1 MPPESSR
8 AYRGRFAPTPSGP
21 LHFGSIVAATGSCLD
36 ALAHGGEWHVRID
49 DLDPPRVAPG
59 AADRILR
66 TLTSLGFE
74 WTGPVVRQSE
84 RTAAYEDAL
93 RDLQARAHVYL
104 CTCTRVEIAGAG
116 LPGIEGARYPG
127 TCRAGPSHPSRAPA
141 LRVEVPDAPLAF
153 TDLLQGPQVQ
163 NLAEATG
170 DFVLRRA
177 DGVYAYH
184 LACVVDDAR
193 DGFTHVVRGADLLD
207 SVGRQLH
214 LVRTLGWPEPQ
225 YLHLPVAVDAA
236 GRKLS
241 KQTLAPPVTDGD
253 TASLIRAL
261 AFLNHPPPSELH
273 GAPAAELW
281 AWARCAWRRDRL
293 PAVRSRAPGS
303 RAA

>member
-1 MPPESSR
+1 VPPESSR

-21 LHFGSIVAATGSCLD
+21 LHFGSIVAAAGSYLD

-66 TLTSLGFE
+66 TLGSLGFE

-84 RTAAYEDAL
+84 RTPAYAEAL
-93 RDLQARAHVYL
+93 LDVQARAHVYP
-104 CTCTRVEIAGAG
+104 CTCTRVEIAAAG
-116 LPGIEGARYPG
+116 LTGIEGPRYPG

-163 NLAEATG
+163 NLAEDTG

-184 LACVVDDAR
+184 LACVVDDTQ

-236 GRKLS
+236 GQKLS
-241 KQTLAPPVTDGD
+241 KQTLAPPVADGD
-253 TASLIRAL
+253 TAVLGQAL
-261 AFLNHPPPSELH
+261 AFLNHPPPRELD
-273 GAPAAELW
+273 GAPAGEWW
-281 AWARCAWRRDRL
+281 AWARAAWRRDRL
-293 PAVRSRAPGS
+293 PAARTRPLASRTA
-303 RAA
+303 